1 MNAQTPIEP
10 YVRPAIPDDAEGIAT
25 VHVKSWQESYVGM
38 LPQEVLDRQSVPA
51 RYRSWHQCLSNPSD
65 HRWVYVAI
73 DPATGV
79 VGFAEATRC
88 KPSRFGP
95 AFEIPVLYIL
105 QSHTR
110 RGLGRRLMHA
120 LAKAMEDQGPGEI
133 ALWSLA
139 SNQAA
144 RAFYEAIGG
153 RLIASRAERE
163 RGGRNILA
171 GYRWRGAAA
180 LAQAT
185 VPKTAA

>member
-1 MNAQTPIEP
+1 
-10 YVRPAIPDDAEGIAT
+10 
-25 VHVKSWQESYVGM
+25 
-38 LPQEVLDRQSVPA
+38 
-51 RYRSWHQCLSNPSD
+51 
-65 HRWVYVAI
+65 
-73 DPATGV
+73 
-79 VGFAEATRC
+79 
-88 KPSRFGP
+88 FGP

-120 LAKAMEDQGPGEI
+120 LAKAMEDQGRGEI

-139 SNQAA
+139 SNRAA

-153 RLIASRAERE
+153 ALIASRAERE

-180 LAQAT
+180 LAEGT
-185 VPKTAA
+185 TPKPG